1 MDYEN
6 NNYNE
11 EMELNEVEETEIE
24 EADESE
30 TELETTDE
38 TDAEGIDPV
47 KAGLIV
53 AVIAGTVFI
62 GHTVRKNWKKIKASY
77 RDHKIEKSI
86 RTLQKNGFDVD
97 AMFVQAENVEP
108 NVERPDVESEN
119 VEND

>member
-11 EMELNEVEETEIE
+11 EMELNEVE

-53 AVIAGTVFI
+53 AAIAGAVVI
-62 GHTVRKNWKKIKASY
+62 GHTVRKNWNKIKAWN
-77 RDHKIEKSI
+77 RDRKIEKSI

-97 AMFVQAENVEP
+97 AMFVQAENVELD
-108 NVERPDVESEN
+108 VEEPDVESEN